1 MKFITF
7 VIAALML
14 LSAPALAEEPQQ
26 TSVEPQNTFV
36 TLKGAV
42 TVTDGVVRLGDIFH
56 GIGEGADSVVAYAP
70 RPGARAV
77 FDARWLSRVASAYKL
92 NWQPSSMAERI
103 IIERASHMITKAE
116 VEDLLQQRLVEDG
129 GDASSQAVLSNRSF
143 TLHLPV
149 DVTNNTPPSLEVQ
162 QFNMDVG
169 TGRFSAVMAWGDG
182 SDDNIHVAGRVERM
196 TQVPVL
202 SDRVMR
208 GEIIDASDIKWQTL
222 PEGRLPRATITDVDQ
237 IVGMSAKR
245 GLQAGKPIAMTD
257 VRRPLMVNKG
267 ESVTMYLTT
276 PAMQLTAKGR
286 ALEPG
291 SEGDTIR
298 ISNSQTNTVV
308 DAIVTGP
315 GQARVETNVDL
326 AMR

>member
-14 LSAPALAEEPQQ
+14 LSAPAFSAEPPQ
-26 TSVEPQNTFV
+26 TAEEPQNTFV
-36 TLKGAV
+36 TLKSTV

-56 GIGEGADSVVAYAP
+56 GIGESADSVVAYAP

-77 FDARWLSRVASAYKL
+77 FDARWLSRVATAYKL
-92 NWQPSSMAERI
+92 NWQPSSTVERI
-103 IIERASHMITKAE
+103 VIERASHMISKAE
-116 VEDLLQQRLVEDG
+116 IEALLQQRLIDDG
-129 GDASSQAVLSNRSF
+129 GDASSQAILSNRSF
-143 TLHLPV
+143 VLHLPI
-149 DVTNNTPPSLEVQ
+149 DVASSTPPTLDVQ
-162 QFNMDVG
+162 QFNMDVS
-169 TGRFSAVMAWGDG
+169 TGRFTAVMAWGNG
-182 SDDNIHVAGRVERM
+182 ADDNVHIAGRVERM

-208 GEIIDASDIKWQTL
+208 GSIINASDIEWQTL
-222 PEGRLPRATITDVDQ
+222 PEGRLPRSTITDVDQ

-245 GLQAGKPIAMTD
+245 SLQSGKPIAIAD
-257 VRRPLMVNKG
+257 VRRPLLVNKG
-267 ESVTMYLTT
+267 DSVTMYLTT

-308 DAIVTGP
+308 DAIVTGS